1 MLKEQY
7 LEMGI
12 SEEVFDYCEKICTEL
27 TDRFKK
33 VDETAE
39 INQLKVLKAMQ
50 KNKVSD
56 IHFAASS
63 GYGYNDLGRE
73 TLEAVYAD
81 VFHTEAALV
90 RPAIL
95 CGTHALTVALLAS
108 LMIPWTG

>member
-12 SEEVFDYCEKICTEL
+12 SERVFEFCESICTEL

-63 GYGYNDLGRE
+63 GYGYNDIGRE
-73 TLEAVYAD
+73 MRY
-81 VFHTEAALV
+81 FHLLV
-90 RPAIL
+90 
-95 CGTHALTVALLAS
+95 S
-108 LMIPWTG
+108 LMIP